1 MRRMIDGLV
10 TNCADIS
17 LQLWLLPS
25 VDDIFSSVTSRP
37 YLKTI
42 HTTFCDM
49 ESHPAIII
57 HSSGTTGLPKP
68 VVLTHGYLAT
78 FDRMQMLPVPPGRQ
92 SAQMFLKY
100 RGKLRFMHGPLFHFI
115 GIVCIYECIFFQT
128 PFLLAPDRPLT
139 TELFSQIMSADPAPQ
154 WGLIAPYI
162 LEQLSA
168 SEEGRNALAKLSAL
182 NYGGAPI
189 SQATGKT
196 VSSLLRLQTL
206 MGSSET
212 GYTPTLLCED
222 PADWEY
228 MEWNPAFEL
237 HMDEV
242 GDGLWELTLPRPSSV
257 HYHGIFHSR
266 PHLELY
272 RTGDLFRPHP
282 TKPALWHYE
291 GRGDDIIVLSNGEKL
306 NPIDAEKLIQSH
318 PLIKLAAIFGQDRF
332 QTSLLIEPEWEQL
345 DPDLG
350 LEQLHEALGPAI
362 DEANRLL
369 PAYGK
374 LFRSHVL
381 IASREE
387 PFALSPKGTLRR
399 REIAKTYHAA
409 LNALYAPQMT
419 VNPSADHFP
428 ELHGSDILDVE
439 RWIQSYIAAIL
450 ECDSIGP
457 EEDLFSIGIDSL
469 QVVRLVQ
476 ALEKTSKSLMPSQ
489 SSARWTNSMVY
500 ESRTARKLADTFHKQ
515 IHSHELASNIS
526 ITEDWSREDNINRSI
541 WQQAQFLG
549 SGGLTIALT
558 GSTGELGSYLLH
570 SLLKDP
576 SVTRIYCLNR
586 STDAASRQ
594 LESFQKKKLTSAWLT
609 ETSRVH
615 FWKTDLGNDSLGLE
629 SSEYKILQNDVD
641 IIIHNAWPVNFNQP
655 LSSFEPQ
662 LIGLRQLLKLV
673 ESSSN
678 HTEFHF
684 ISSISTILGQIM
696 SPDSIIFEELQRS
709 SSALEQGYAESK
721 AVAESLC
728 GIFSKRTRSS
738 IAIHRIGQLG
748 GPSTTMAG
756 MWNPRD
762 WFPRLVRSSHTM
774 KMIPNSLGPLRVDWV
789 QIVSP
794 RALSKIKKFAFV
806 IDG

>member
-1 MRRMIDGLV
+1 MRHIIAGLV
-10 TNCADIS
+10 KGCADIS
-17 LQLWLLPS
+17 LQSWPIAS
-25 VDDIFSSVTSRP
+25 VDDVFSSAPSRP
-37 YLKTI
+37 YLQTP
-42 HTTFCDM
+42 TTFRDV
-49 ESHPAIII
+49 ESQPAIII

-92 SAQMFLKY
+92 SAQLFLNY
-100 RGKLRFMHGPLFHFI
+100 REQLRFMHGPLFHFI
-115 GIVCIYECIFFQT
+115 GIVCIYEGIFFRT

-139 TELFSQIMSADPAPQ
+139 TELFSQIMSADRAPK
-154 WGLIAPYI
+154 WGLVAPYI
-162 LEQLSA
+162 LEQLST
-168 SEEGRNALAKLSAL
+168 SEKGRNALAKLSAL
-182 NYGGAPI
+182 NYGGAPM

-196 VSSLLRLQTL
+196 VSSLFRLQTL

-222 PADWEY
+222 PADWGY

-237 HMDEV
+237 RMDFI
-242 GDGLWELTLPRPSSV
+242 GDGLWELTLPRPSSLQ
-257 HYHGIFHSR
+257 YHGIFHSH

-318 PLIKLAAIFGQDRF
+318 PLVRLAAIFGQDRF

-345 DPDLG
+345 HPNLG
-350 LEQLHEALGPAI
+350 LEQLQEALGPVI

-374 LFRSHVL
+374 IFRSHV
-381 IASREE
+381 IFASCDE

-399 REIAKTYHAA
+399 RQIAKTYHAA
-409 LNALYAPQMT
+409 LDALYAPAMT
-419 VNPSADHFP
+419 VISTADHFP
-428 ELHGSDILDVE
+428 ELHRSSVLDIE
-439 RWIQSYIAAIL
+439 RWIQSYITAIL
-450 ECDSIGP
+450 ERDTIGL
-457 EEDLFSIGIDSL
+457 EDDLFSVGIDSL

-476 ALEKTSKSLMPSQ
+476 FLEKTSKSFMSPQ
-489 SSARWTNSMVY
+489 SSTRWTNSMVY
-500 ESRTARKLADTFHKQ
+500 ESPTARKLADTLYKQ
-515 IHSHELASNIS
+515 IHSHEVASDIS
-526 ITEDWSREDNINRSI
+526 NTEDWSREDNIIRSI

-549 SGGLTIALT
+549 SGGLTLALT

-570 SLLKDP
+570 SLLRDP

-586 STDAASRQ
+586 STDAAARQ
-594 LESFQKKKLTSAWLT
+594 LASFQKKKLTTVWLT
-609 ETSRVH
+609 ETSRVQ
-615 FWKTDLGNDSLGLE
+615 FWKTDLDKTSLGLE
-629 SSEYKILQNDVD
+629 SSRYEILQNEVD
-641 IIIHNAWPVNFNQP
+641 FIIHNAWPVNFNQP

-662 LIGLRQLLKLV
+662 LVGLRQLLKLV
-673 ESSSN
+673 ESSSLRA
-678 HTEFHF
+678 EFHF
-684 ISSISTILGQIM
+684 ISSISTVLGQVM
-696 SPDSIIFEELQRS
+696 SPGSTIFEELQRT

-728 GIFSKRTRSS
+728 GISSKRTTSR
-738 IAIHRIGQLG
+738 IAIHRVGQLG
-748 GPSTTMAG
+748 GPSTPMAG

-774 KMIPNSLGPLRVDWV
+774 KMIPNSLGPLQVDWV
-789 QIVSP
+789 QIVGTH
-794 RALSKIKKFAFV
+794 ALSAFV
-806 IDG
+806 KDG